1 MSEEESSDDDQKI
14 KLSLKILL
22 IGDSQVGKT
31 SLLLKYTEHVF
42 PEEHIATIGVEYKDK
57 FILKDNYNIRLQIWD
72 TAGQER
78 FHSITKNIYRN
89 ANGVLFVYDITNEES
104 FSNIK
109 NWIKDL
115 QNVGNDIKGVIIGNK
130 IDLEQKRDVSKQDLE
145 EIGKK
150 YNMPILETSAKQSIN
165 VNEGFEL
172 LVNELLKGK
181 NENQIVEM
189 FSRKTRSDLSISSKT
204 NSTKK
209 QKSGCC

>member
-89 ANGVLFVYDITNEES
+89 ANGVLFVYDITNQES